1 MENDKMQKIQF
12 FQESLQTI
20 LMQKQAFQMELNE
33 TVAALG
39 EVEKSKDDVYKVVGQ
54 IMIKVAKESTVEDL
68 KRKEKILSTQLKKLE
83 EQENKLSSE
92 VKKLRDELIKGSKAQ
107 K

>member
-54 IMIKVAKESTVEDL
+54 IMIKVPKESTVEDL
-68 KRKEKILSTQLKKLE
+68 KRKEKILEMQLKKLE
-83 EQENKLSSE
+83 EQESKLSSE